1 MKTLI
6 TKIETY
12 ENNNKIKSY
21 YFLGKIPY
29 LKKIKG
35 LSGRKTFLFNI
46 CISNHPET
54 NANVNSLSYQEILGV
69 KNYTAPHISVEDE
82 IDIIIPIYNGY
93 EYLEDLFESI
103 RKNTDVSYRLIV
115 VNDCST
121 DVRVANFLEKQK
133 KFFQNTI
140 QIINNEKN
148 LGFVKSVN
156 RALAEAKNDV
166 VIVNTDV
173 IVPQNW
179 ASRLMFPIK
188 QSDKVASVTP
198 FSNAAT
204 IFSLPII
211 GHDNIFEGNLEKVNI
226 ALQNIHLSNKEMK
239 FATGVGFCMAMKKE
253 VIDKIGFFDEIF
265 EKGYGEE
272 NDWCQRVEKVGYI
285 NTISSNLFV
294 WHKHGGSFD
303 TKEKQ
308 ELIKKHI
315 KIINN
320 RYPNYNKQ
328 ISKIFKDADYLSLH
342 FLAEILYFSAISD
355 GTEVWWN
362 HTWGGGAETYAQ
374 RKIDELKQQSLIIV
388 LQEYGDFMLKCT
400 YHYKDYSSHMFVTY
414 EDIQALAEKIK
425 ISKIVVNNLA
435 GYKDI
440 SQTLEFIKKMKRI
453 ADTKVS
459 FRVHDFQCIC
469 PNITMVNDEIKY
481 CNCTDLKKCI
491 QCVNKFSKT
500 QINVKNIV
508 AYQQSWLDFLQNIA
522 DEIIVFSQSTYS
534 ILTRIY
540 RDIEKKIKIVPHQI
554 PSMKKVE
561 YHAHKGINICII
573 GNISKA
579 KGASIL
585 KEIDKLFSKYKDVR
599 VFIAGKSELRL
610 SHTQKLGQY
619 DVKDLP
625 SIMQKNLIDIV
636 LIPSIGPETFS
647 YTTEEAMSMDIPVAC
662 YNIGAPAERVK
673 NYKNGLIISQIDAQT
688 TLNEIINFV
697 KKRREIVHD
706 KG

>member
-1 MKTLI
+1 MKKLI

-35 LSGRKTFLFNI
+35 ITGRKTFLFNI

-54 NANVNSLSYQEILGV
+54 NVIVNSLNYHEILDV
-69 KNYTAPHISVEDE
+69 KNHEEHHILVEDE

-115 VNDCST
+115 INDCST

-133 KFFQNTI
+133 SFFQNAI

-204 IFSLPII
+204 IFSLPIM
-211 GHDNIFEGNLEKVNI
+211 GQDNIFDGNLEKVNI
-226 ALQNIHLSNKEMK
+226 ALRNIHLSNKEMK

-272 NDWCQRVEKVGYI
+272 NDWCQRAEKAGYI

-294 WHKHGGSFD
+294 WHKHGGSFAAE
-303 TKEKQ
+303 EKLK
-308 ELIKKHI
+308 LIQNHI

-320 RYPNYNKQ
+320 RYPDYNKQ
-328 ISKIFKDADYLSLH
+328 ISKIYKDEDYLSLH
-342 FLAEILYFSAISD
+342 FLAEILYFYAISD
-355 GTEVWWN
+355 STEVWWN

-400 YHYKDYSSHMFVTY
+400 YHYKNYTNHMFVTY
-414 EDIQALAEKIK
+414 DDIRALASKVK

-440 SQTLEFIKKMKRI
+440 TQTLEFIKNIKQI

-469 PNITMVNDEIKY
+469 PNITMVNNDIQY
-481 CNCTDLKKCI
+481 CQCTNLKACV
-491 QCVNKFSKT
+491 QCMRSFRKT
-500 QINVKNIV
+500 QVHIKNIEI
-508 AYQQSWLDFLQNIA
+508 YQQSWSDFLQNIA

-540 RDIEKKIKIVPHQI
+540 KDIEKKIKIVPHQI
-554 PSMKKVE
+554 PTMKKVE
-561 YHAHKGINICII
+561 YQTHKGINICVI

-585 KEIDKLFSKYKDVR
+585 KEIDKLFPKYKDVQ

-636 LIPSIGPETFS
+636 LIPSIWPETFS
-647 YTTEEAMSMDIPVAC
+647 YTTEEAMSMEIPVAC

-697 KKRREIVHD
+697 NNLRKSNY
-706 KG
+706 